1 MDHNEMVAALD
12 LELLNREMA
21 RRSLLPFIQL
31 FHREYKAGWF
41 HTRLCELLDDF
52 ILGVE
57 QKKSPRLILTCPP
70 RRGKSEIVSRKLP
83 PYVLAKHPEWEWITA
98 TYGQDLSDGF
108 GREVRELLNN
118 PVYQDLFDVKLDPRS
133 NAADFVRTKLGGMYK
148 STSIGGALTGMGAH
162 ILCIDDYCK
171 DQQDADSQL
180 IRDRAGEWY
189 NSVARTRLHPGGG
202 VIITATRWHVDDL
215 IGRVLRDHSHENW
228 IVYEFPEEAKVD
240 ELYRKKGEVL
250 HPERYPASE
259 AAMLKKSLPPRVWA
273 SMYQCSPYIEEGGFF
288 QAKHFRTYQT
298 LPEDTELRW
307 LVAADYAV
315 STKTTADHTAVV
327 ALGVD
332 HKGNVYIHP
341 TIHYGRFES
350 LDSVEKTIK
359 LAKTLKSRV
368 LATEKGPIQ
377 STLEPVFRAEMSKQ
391 KWYVSLSRHSRTAA
405 KHVHAHAFRARMEAG
420 QVFFPEGDFYTHTL
434 KPQLLQF
441 MPESEGEDDL
451 VDALA
456 NGFLALDMDVIP
468 PPKPKEPEGP
478 DETRDKDGRK
488 IWTHEYMIAR
498 TSDIT
503 RNDEAPFRRLNGSAY
518 KMRRK

>member
-1 MDHNEMVAALD
+1 MSDESLLASLD
-12 LELLNREMA
+12 LELLNREAA
-21 RRSLLPFIQL
+21 RRSLLPFIEL

-52 ILGVE
+52 IIAVE

-83 PYVLAKHPEWEWITA
+83 PYALGKHPEWEWITA

-118 PVYQDLFDVKLDPRS
+118 PVYQDLFNVDLDPRS
-133 NAADFVRTKLGGMYK
+133 NAADYVRTKLGGMYK
-148 STSIGGALTGMGAH
+148 ATSIGGALTGMGAH

-215 IGRVLRDHSHENW
+215 IGRVLKDHAHENW

-259 AAMLKKSLPPRVWA
+259 AAALKKSLPPRVWS

-288 QAKHFRTYQT
+288 QAKYFRTYKT
-298 LPEDTELRW
+298 LPDEELRW

-315 STKTTADHTAVV
+315 STKSSADHTAIV

-332 HKGNVYIHP
+332 HKGNVYVHP
-341 TIHYGRFES
+341 TIHHGRFES
-350 LDSVEKTIK
+350 LDSVAKTIS
-359 LAKTLKSRV
+359 LAKSLQSRV

-377 STLEPVFRAEMSKQ
+377 STLDPVFRSEMSKQ
-391 KWYVSLSRHSRTAA
+391 RWYVSFSKHARTAA

-420 QVFFPEGDFYTHTL
+420 QVFFPEGSFLDHTL
-434 KPQLLQF
+434 RPQLLQF
-441 MPESEGEDDL
+441 MPESEGDDDL

-456 NGFLALDMDVIP
+456 NGFLALDLDVIP
-468 PPKPKEPEGP
+468 PPKPREPDGP
-478 DETRDKDGRK
+478 DETRDAKGRK
-488 IWTHEYMIAR
+488 IWTYEYMRGR
-498 TSDIT
+498 T
-503 RNDEAPFRRLNGSAY
+503 DEGRPEQAPFARLNGRPY
-518 KMRRK
+518 NKRK